1 MARTS
6 IEDKIARLEAELK
19 NAKAQ
24 KSKAAR
30 TERNNQ
36 LMSFGIMLEMK
47 YKSLPES
54 ERVKIRA
61 WAEMLDERNQTR
73 AKAGFARL
81 EEKKGEAG
89 VVSEN
94 GK

>member
-1 MARTS
+1 
-6 IEDKIARLEAELK
+6 
-19 NAKAQ
+19 
-24 KSKAAR
+24 
-30 TERNNQ
+30 
-36 LMSFGIMLEMK
+36 MLEMK

-89 VVSEN
+89 PEN
-94 GK
+94 VGAL